1 MLFGAH
7 VSTAG
12 GIDTGIDRI
21 AELGGNCVQVF
32 TQSPRMWKPTAHRPE
47 SIARFKARRAET
59 GVGDVVCHALYL
71 VNLAS
76 PNEEFYAKSIDALR
90 ASLEAAVAIEAEGV
104 IFHVG
109 SHMGAGFEAGL
120 ERVVPALRQ
129 ILELTSDRTWL
140 LMENS
145 AGAGGTIGRDLD
157 ELVAI
162 YEALDRHPR
171 LGLCLDTCHLF
182 VSGVDVGDPAVL
194 DATLDDLDARMG
206 LERLRC
212 LHVNDS
218 KAPLGSNK
226 DRHDNLLDG
235 LIGKRLATVLGHPRL
250 QHLPAVLETPGH
262 DGKNGPDHEE
272 MKRFAQL
279 HAAGLAQYTAPKAPG
294 RAPTRPTAGP
304 SRAAVKKKR

>member
-21 AELGGNCVQVF
+21 AELGGDCVQVF
-32 TQSPRMWKPTAHRPE
+32 TQSPRMWKPTAHKPE
-47 SIARFKARRAET
+47 SIERFKARRAEA
-59 GVGDVVCHALYL
+59 GVENVVCHALYL

-76 PNEEFYAKSIDALR
+76 PNPEFYEKSIVALR
-90 ASLEAAVAIEAEGV
+90 SSLDAAVAIEADGV

-109 SHMGAGFEAGL
+109 SHMGEGFEKGL
-120 ERVVPALRQ
+120 ELVVPAMRS
-129 ILELTSDRTWL
+129 ILEQTTERTWL

-171 LGLCLDTCHLF
+171 LGICLDTCHLF
-182 VSGVDVGDPAVL
+182 VSGVDVGDPDVL
-194 DATLDDLDARMG
+194 QATLDDLDARMG
-206 LERLRC
+206 LDRLRC

-235 LIGKRLATVLGHPRL
+235 LIGERLATVLGHPQL

-262 DGKNGPDHEE
+262 EGKNGPDHEE
-272 MKRFAQL
+272 MARFAKL
-279 HAAGLAQYTAPKAPG
+279 HDMGLAQY
-294 RAPTRPTAGP
+294 AG
-304 SRAAVKKKR
+304 

>member
-21 AELGGNCVQVF
+21 AELGGDCVQVF
-32 TQSPRMWKPTAHRPE
+32 TQSPRMWKPTAHKPE
-47 SIARFKARRAET
+47 SIERFKARRAET
-59 GVGDVVCHALYL
+59 GVENVVCHALYL

-76 PNEEFYAKSIDALR
+76 PNPEFYEKSIVALR
-90 ASLEAAVAIEAEGV
+90 SSLDAAVAIEAEGV

-109 SHMGAGFEAGL
+109 SHMGEGFEKGL
-120 ERVVPALRQ
+120 ELVVPAMRS
-129 ILELTSDRTWL
+129 ILEQTTDRTWL

-182 VSGVDVGDPAVL
+182 VSGVDVGDPEVL
-194 DATLDDLDARMG
+194 QGLLDDLDARMG
-206 LERLRC
+206 LDRLRC

-235 LIGKRLATVLGHPRL
+235 LIGERLATVLGHPQL

-262 DGKNGPDHEE
+262 EGKNGPDHEE
-272 MKRFAQL
+272 MARFAKL
-279 HAAGLAQYTAPKAPG
+279 HDIGLAQYA
-294 RAPTRPTAGP
+294 R
-304 SRAAVKKKR
+304 

>member
-12 GIDTGIDRI
+12 GIDSGIDRI
-21 AELGGNCVQVF
+21 AELGGDCVQVF
-32 TQSPRMWKPTAHRPE
+32 TQSPRMWKPTAHKPE
-47 SIARFKARRAET
+47 SIERFKARRAET
-59 GVGDVVCHALYL
+59 GVENVVCHALYL
-71 VNLAS
+71 VNLAG
-76 PNEEFYAKSIDALR
+76 PNQEFYDKSIVAMR
-90 ASLEAAVAIEAEGV
+90 ASMDAAVAIEADGV

-109 SHMGAGFEAGL
+109 SHMGDGFEAGL
-120 ERVVPALRQ
+120 ERIVPAMRS
-129 ILELTSDRTWL
+129 ILEQSTDRTWL

-162 YEALDRHPR
+162 YEALDKHPR
-171 LGLCLDTCHLF
+171 LGVCLDTCHLF
-182 VSGVDVGDPAVL
+182 VSGVDVGDPEVL
-194 DATLDDLDARMG
+194 QATLDDLDARMG
-206 LERLRC
+206 LDRLRC

-235 LIGKRLATVLGHPRL
+235 LIGERLATVLGHPQL

-262 DGKNGPDHEE
+262 EDKNGPDHEE
-272 MKRFAQL
+272 MARFAKL
-279 HAAGLAQYTAPKAPG
+279 HELGLAQY
-294 RAPTRPTAGP
+294 
-304 SRAAVKKKR
+304 AAA

>member
-21 AELGGNCVQVF
+21 AELGGRCVQVF

-47 SIARFKARRAET
+47 SIERFKARRAEA
-59 GVGDVVCHALYL
+59 GIGAVVCHALYL
-71 VNLAS
+71 VNLAG
-76 PNEEFYAKSIDALR
+76 PNEDFYEKSIVAMR
-90 ASLEAAVAIEAEGV
+90 SSLEAAVAIEAEGV

-120 ERVVPALRQ
+120 ERIVPAMRQ
-129 ILELTSDRTWL
+129 ILELTTDRTWL

-145 AGAGGTIGRDLD
+145 AGAGGTVGRDLD

-194 DATLDDLDARMG
+194 QATLDSLDARMG
-206 LERLRC
+206 LDRLRC

-235 LIGKRLATVLGHPRL
+235 LIGERLATVLGHPRL

-262 DGKNGPDHEE
+262 EGKNGPDHEE
-272 MKRFAQL
+272 MRRFAQL
-279 HAAGLAQYTAPKAPG
+279 HAAGLAQYA
-294 RAPTRPTAGP
+294 
-304 SRAAVKKKR
+304 

>member
-12 GIDTGIDRI
+12 GIDSGIDRA
-21 AELGGNCVQVF
+21 AELGCTCVQVF
-32 TQSPRMWKPTAHRPE
+32 TQSPRMWKPTAHKPE
-47 SIARFKARRAET
+47 SIERFKARRAET
-59 GVGDVVCHALYL
+59 GIGGVVCHALYL

-76 PNEEFYAKSIDALR
+76 QNEEFYEKSIVAMRSSMD
-90 ASLEAAVAIEAEGV
+90 AAVAIEAEGV

-120 ERVVPALRQ
+120 ERVVPAMRQ
-129 ILELTSDRTWL
+129 ILDQTTDRTWL

-162 YEALDRHPR
+162 WEALDRHPR

-194 DATLDDLDARMG
+194 QATLDDLDARMG
-206 LERLRC
+206 LDRLRC

-235 LIGKRLATVLGHPRL
+235 LIGERLATVIGHPQL

-262 DGKNGPDHEE
+262 EGKNGPDLEE
-272 MKRFAQL
+272 MARFARL
-279 HAAGLAQYTAPKAPG
+279 HSAGLAQY
-294 RAPTRPTAGP
+294 AG
-304 SRAAVKKKR
+304 

>member
-1 MLFGAH
+1 M
-7 VSTAG
+7 
-12 GIDTGIDRI
+12 
-21 AELGGNCVQVF
+21 
-32 TQSPRMWKPTAHRPE
+32 
-47 SIARFKARRAET
+47 RAT
-59 GVGDVVCHALYL
+59 
-71 VNLAS
+71 
-76 PNEEFYAKSIDALR
+76 
-90 ASLEAAVAIEAEGV
+90 LEAANAIESEGV

-109 SHMGAGFEAGL
+109 SHQGAGFEAGL

-129 ILELTSDRTWL
+129 ILELTSERTWL
-140 LMENS
+140 LLENS

-182 VSGVDVGDPAVL
+182 VSGVDVGDPVVL
-194 DATLDDLDARMG
+194 DATLADLDKRMG
-206 LERLRC
+206 LDRLRC

-235 LIGKRLATVLGHPRL
+235 LIGERLATVLGHPQL

-262 DGKNGPDHEE
+262 EGKNGPDHEE
-272 MKRFAQL
+272 MRRFAQL
-279 HAAGLAQYTAPKAPG
+279 HAAGLAQYA
-294 RAPTRPTAGP
+294 
-304 SRAAVKKKR
+304 

>member
-7 VSTAG
+7 VSTSG
-12 GIDTGIDRI
+12 GIDTGIDRA
-21 AELGGNCVQVF
+21 AELGCTCVQVF
-32 TQSPRMWKPTAHRPE
+32 TQSPRMWRPTAHKPE
-47 SIARFKARRAET
+47 SVARFRARREET
-59 GVGDVVCHALYL
+59 GIGGVVCHALYL

-76 PNEEFYAKSIDALR
+76 PNPDFYEKSVVAMR
-90 ASLEAAVAIEAEGV
+90 ASMEAAVAIGAEGV

-109 SHMGAGFEAGL
+109 SHLGEGFEQSL
-120 ERVVPALRQ
+120 ERVVPALRE
-129 ILELTSDRTWL
+129 ILELTSDETWL

-162 YEALDRHPR
+162 WEALDRHPR

-194 DATLDDLDARMG
+194 QATLDDLDARMG
-206 LERLRC
+206 LDTLRC

-235 LIGKRLATVLGHPRL
+235 LIGERLATVLGHPAL

-262 DGKNGPDHEE
+262 EGKNGPDLEE
-272 MKRFAQL
+272 MARFARL
-279 HAAGLAQYTAPKAPG
+279 HQAGLAQYGAAPAGARTP
-294 RAPTRPTAGP
+294 ATR
-304 SRAAVKKKR
+304 RR

>member
-21 AELGGNCVQVF
+21 AELGGDCVQVF
-32 TQSPRMWKPTAHRPE
+32 TQSPRMWKPTAHKPE
-47 SIARFKARRAET
+47 SIERFKQRRAET
-59 GVGDVVCHALYL
+59 GVENVVCHALYL

-76 PNEEFYAKSIDALR
+76 PNPEFYEKSIVALR
-90 ASLEAAVAIEAEGV
+90 SSLDAAVAIEADGV

-109 SHMGAGFEAGL
+109 SHMGEGFEKGL
-120 ERVVPALRQ
+120 ELVVPAMRS
-129 ILELTSDRTWL
+129 ILEQTTERTWL

-171 LGLCLDTCHLF
+171 LGICLDTCHLF
-182 VSGVDVGDPAVL
+182 VSGVDVGDPDVL
-194 DATLDDLDARMG
+194 QATLDDLDARMG
-206 LERLRC
+206 LDRLRC

-235 LIGKRLATVLGHPRL
+235 LIGERLATVLGHPQL

-262 DGKNGPDHEE
+262 EGKNGPDHEE
-272 MKRFAQL
+272 MARFAKL
-279 HAAGLAQYTAPKAPG
+279 HDMGLAQY
-294 RAPTRPTAGP
+294 AG
-304 SRAAVKKKR
+304 

>member
-21 AELGGNCVQVF
+21 AELGGTCVQVF
-32 TQSPRMWKPTAHRPE
+32 TQSPRMWKPTAHKPE
-47 SIARFKARRAET
+47 AIDRFKARRAET
-59 GVGDVVCHALYL
+59 GVEGVVCHALYL

-76 PNEEFYAKSIDALR
+76 PNDDFYGKSIAAMR
-90 ASLEAAVAIEAEGV
+90 ATMEAADAIESEGV

-109 SHMGAGFEAGL
+109 SHQGAGFEAGL

-129 ILELTSDRTWL
+129 ILELATDRTWL

-157 ELVAI
+157 ELAAI

-194 DATLDDLDARMG
+194 QATLDDLDARMG
-206 LERLRC
+206 LDRLRC

-235 LIGKRLATVLGHPRL
+235 LIGERLATVLGHPRL

-262 DGKNGPDHEE
+262 EGKNGPDHEE

-279 HAAGLAQYTAPKAPG
+279 HAAGLAQYG
-294 RAPTRPTAGP
+294 RADRPAG
-304 SRAAVKKKR
+304 R

>member
-21 AELGGNCVQVF
+21 AELGGDCVQVF
-32 TQSPRMWKPTAHRPE
+32 TQSPRMWKPTAHAPAAIE
-47 SIARFKARRAET
+47 RFKQRRVEC
-59 GVGDVVCHALYL
+59 GVLDVVCHALYL

-76 PNEEFYAKSIDALR
+76 PNDDFYEKSIAALR
-90 ASLEAAVAIEAEGV
+90 ATLEAAVAIEANGV

-109 SHMGAGFEAGL
+109 SHMGEGFEQGL
-120 ERVVPALRQ
+120 ERIVPALRQ
-129 ILELTSDRTWL
+129 VLELTSDTTWL

-145 AGAGGTIGRDLD
+145 AGAGGTVGRDLD

-162 YEALDRHPR
+162 FEALDRHPR
-171 LGLCLDTCHLF
+171 LGICLDTCHLF
-182 VSGVDVGDPAVL
+182 VSGVDVGDPDVL
-194 DATLDDLDARMG
+194 QSLLDDLDARMG
-206 LERLRC
+206 SERLRC

-235 LIGKRLATVLGHPRL
+235 LIGERLATVLGHPQL

-262 DGKNGPDHEE
+262 EGKNGPDHEE
-272 MKRFAQL
+272 LARFAKL
-279 HAAGLAQYTAPKAPG
+279 HAMGLAQYGCA
-294 RAPTRPTAGP
+294 
-304 SRAAVKKKR
+304 KR

>member
-12 GIDTGIDRI
+12 GIDSGIDRI
-21 AELGGNCVQVF
+21 HDLGGTCVQVF
-32 TQSPRMWKPTAHRPE
+32 TQSPRMWKPTAHKPE
-47 SIARFKARRAET
+47 SIARFKERRAEC
-59 GVGDVVCHALYL
+59 GIGDVVCHALYL

-76 PNEEFYAKSIDALR
+76 PNDEFYDKSIVAMG
-90 ASLEAAVAIEAEGV
+90 ASMDAAVAIEAEGV

-120 ERVVPALRQ
+120 ERVVPAMRQ
-129 ILELTSDRTWL
+129 VLEQTTDRTWL

-162 YEALDRHPR
+162 WEALDRHPR
-171 LGLCLDTCHLF
+171 LGICLDTCHLF

-194 DATLDDLDARMG
+194 QATLDDLDARMG
-206 LERLRC
+206 LDRLRC

-226 DRHDNLLDG
+226 DRHDNLFDG
-235 LIGKRLATVLGHPRL
+235 LIGERLATVLGHPQL

-262 DGKNGPDHEE
+262 EGKGGPDLEE
-272 MKRFAQL
+272 MARFARL
-279 HAAGLAQYTAPKAPG
+279 HALGLAQYG
-294 RAPTRPTAGP
+294 
-304 SRAAVKKKR
+304 SAAA

>member
-12 GIDTGIDRI
+12 GIDSGIDRI
-21 AELGGNCVQVF
+21 HDLGGTCVQVF
-32 TQSPRMWKPTAHRPE
+32 TQSPRMWKPTAHKPE
-47 SIARFKARRAET
+47 SIARFKERRAEC
-59 GVGDVVCHALYL
+59 GIGDVVCHALYL

-76 PNEEFYAKSIDALR
+76 PNDEFYDKSIVAMG
-90 ASLEAAVAIEAEGV
+90 ASMDAAVAIEAEGV

-120 ERVVPALRQ
+120 ERVVPAMRQ
-129 ILELTSDRTWL
+129 VLEQTTDRTWL

-162 YEALDRHPR
+162 WEALDRHPR
-171 LGLCLDTCHLF
+171 LGICLDTCHLF

-194 DATLDDLDARMG
+194 QATLDDLDARMG
-206 LERLRC
+206 LDRLRC

-218 KAPLGSNK
+218 KAPA
-226 DRHDNLLDG
+226 RHG
-235 LIGKRLATVLGHPRL
+235 ARPSAAAA
-250 QHLPAVLETPGH
+250 PA
-262 DGKNGPDHEE
+262 
-272 MKRFAQL
+272 
-279 HAAGLAQYTAPKAPG
+279 G
-294 RAPTRPTAGP
+294 RAGDARPRGQGRPRPGGDGALRPPPRARARAVRQRGRLSRRDARPTG
-304 SRAAVKKKR
+304 R